1 MFCLVVLLSKKNVS
15 ADLKGNTLRVYWYL
29 VQCQGNCAGPR
40 EIQRELSFK
49 SPALAAY
56 HLDKLMDLGLVDN
69 VGGEYRVTEVV
80 EVGVLK
86 QFMKIGSFMIPRY
99 VTYATMIS
107 ILFVFFLS
115 QFRALNFYSLFAL
128 IFGALSTVIFW
139 YETFRV
145 WRSRP

>member
-1 MFCLVVLLSKKNVS
+1 MSNKS
-15 ADLKGNTLRVYWYL
+15 AVANLKGNTLRVYWFL
-29 VQCQGNCAGPR
+29 LQCPNSSGGPR
-40 EIQRELSFK
+40 QIQRELGFK

-56 HLDKLMDLGLVDN
+56 HLDKLIELGLVDK
-69 VGGEYRVTEVV
+69 VGGEYQVTEVV

-86 QFMKIGSFMIPRY
+86 QFMKVGTFMIPRY

-107 ILFVFFLS
+107 ILFVFFLT
-115 QFRALNFYSLFAL
+115 QFRELNFYSLFAL
-128 IFGALSTVIFW
+128 IFGALSTMIFW